1 MTASQVLAPW
11 YADSCYYK
19 YAAESCSS
27 VECVCVLSTSSS
39 GQDKSMYDASHEMQY
54 LDMVVEE
61 TLRVY
66 PPAAV

>member
-1 MTASQVLAPW
+1 M
-11 YADSCYYK
+11 
-19 YAAESCSS
+19 
-27 VECVCVLSTSSS
+27 LSTSSS